1 MFALDLSFMA
11 QAESLDVLSKETKS
25 SLPCVLSVLMV
36 NP

>member
-1 MFALDLSFMA
+1 MGALDLSFMA

>member
-1 MFALDLSFMA
+1 MAALDLSFMA
-11 QAESLDVLSKETKS
+11 QAESLDVLIKETKS